1 MSEYTEQAEQ
11 FLKETGTT
19 IDFEITDKSA
29 NWKPSGY
36 VYKVTI
42 KRNKKQWTFD
52 FTDSY
57 HNMQNGI
64 NPTAYDILA
73 CLQKYETENN
83 LEDFVAEYGY
93 PMTTREERAS
103 ARKTW
108 KAVQKEYKDC
118 ISMFGDVI
126 EQLEEIQ

>member
-19 IDFEITDKSA
+19 IKFEKTDKKA

-36 VYKVTI
+36 VYTVTI
-42 KRNKKQWTFD
+42 KRNRKQWTFD

-57 HNMQNGI
+57 SNMQNGI
-64 NPTAYDILA
+64 ELTAYDVLSCIT
-73 CLQKYETENN
+73 KYEVDDN
-83 LEDFVAEYGY
+83 LEDFVAEFGY
-93 PMTTREERAS
+93 PMSTREERES
-103 ARKTW
+103 TNKTW

-118 ISMFGDVI
+118 IRMFDDVM
-126 EQLEEIQ
+126 EQLQEIQ